1 MLSEGDEQQCRLS
14 FGDPRRGRG
23 ESPYQFYAFYEFLC
37 KYRQVEQKHVFD
49 SLMPHY
55 AALTSTSV
63 LPLQC
68 LSPASELHTRRW
80 GGGESFLCFSSLQD
94 LLEHLCHSAPAQRAA
109 LCDVTRCS
117 ARVVTTPSSSSCSV
131 F

>member
-1 MLSEGDEQQCRLS
+1 MLSEGDGQQCRLS

-49 SLMPHY
+49 SLIPHY

-80 GGGESFLCFSSLQD
+80 GVGSPSFAFHTCRTFWNVCTTR
-94 LLEHLCHSAPAQRAA
+94 HLHREQLFVMSQGA
-109 LCDVTRCS
+109 L
-117 ARVVTTPSSSSCSV
+117 PGW
-131 F
+131 

>member
-1 MLSEGDEQQCRLS
+1 MLSEGDGQQCRLS

-49 SLMPHY
+49 SLIPHY

-80 GGGESFLCFSSLQD
+80 GVGSPSLLFILAGPFGTSVHREQ
-94 LLEHLCHSAPAQRAA
+94 LFVMSQGA
-109 LCDVTRCS
+109 L
-117 ARVVTTPSSSSCSV
+117 PGW
-131 F
+131 